1 MDLVV
6 GEEFDI
12 AILVSSFLLMLVRAK
27 FPQQMSKRG
36 DIWID

>member
-12 AILVSSFLLMLVRAK
+12 AIFVSPFLFMLVRTK
-27 FPQQMSKRG
+27 FQK
-36 DIWID
+36 

>member
-12 AILVSSFLLMLVRAK
+12 AIFVSSFLLMLVRTK
-27 FPQQMSKRG
+27 FPNEQKG
-36 DIWID
+36 

>member
-12 AILVSSFLLMLVRAK
+12 AILVSSFLLMLVRTK
-27 FPQQMSKRG
+27 FPKNEQKG
-36 DIWID
+36 

>member
-12 AILVSSFLLMLVRAK
+12 TIFVSPFLLMLVRTK
-27 FPQQMSKRG
+27 FQK
-36 DIWID
+36 